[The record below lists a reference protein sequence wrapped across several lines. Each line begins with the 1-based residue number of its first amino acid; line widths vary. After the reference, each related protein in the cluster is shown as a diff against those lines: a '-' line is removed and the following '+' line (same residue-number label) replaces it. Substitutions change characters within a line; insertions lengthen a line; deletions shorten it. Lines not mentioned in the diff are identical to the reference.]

1 MRGGGRQGRS
11 PGFNAYVGFRQRWR
25 EKQRDKSFKKK
36 KSSNGEKVQ
45 LLSESLPAL
54 V

>member
-36 KSSNGEKVQ
+36 NQVMERKYNCYQKAC
-45 LLSESLPAL
+45 LP
-54 V
+54 